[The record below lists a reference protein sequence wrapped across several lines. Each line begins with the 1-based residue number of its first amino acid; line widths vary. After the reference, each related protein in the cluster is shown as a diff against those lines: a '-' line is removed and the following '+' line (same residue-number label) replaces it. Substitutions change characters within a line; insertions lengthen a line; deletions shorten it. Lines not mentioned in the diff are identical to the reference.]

1 MSLPMARTPA
11 MAPASTRAST
21 ASRHDALLLSLPVA
35 LLMCLQAGLFIWA
48 ADRGIDFTD
57 ESYYLLNYL
66 HWREL
71 SATVTF
77 FGAYFEVPFRLFGQH
92 VAAMRIFGMVMLMA
106 AGGFFAWRV
115 LAFAASCGRAGRG
128 GGIGGDD
135 AALGRGALHPAPG
148 VVVGMLS
155 ACFYYSYVTTL
166 RAPSYNLLVLFC
178 MLVATGLMLALAE
191 GRGTRTQR
199 CATALGYGLLL
210 GACALGKAPSAAA
223 MVFCHGVFFVVFN
236 RRRGT
241 VELAAMVIAGVA
253 LNLMWLQ
260 VLRPGWVQVLRDGV
274 TLTTTLDGR
283 YSSIPFANLR
293 DAALR
298 GAVRLLPLLALGA
311 LPFAFIVRRWG
322 RTHRALLSGLVV
334 ALVTGIM
341 LTIQLQG
348 YGKSWWALLLFG
360 TAMLAWA
367 ERACCTPAARNP
379 AALGLSALL
388 FALPVAY
395 SIGTNGSLPAH
406 TQMAAVFGVVAMMLP
421 LQRLWVAGLIHR
433 SALALALAVL
443 CLPTLVSQWRSLTE
457 PDFTYRLRTGLLGQ
471 RLPLVLGAAGDA
483 LRVDEVTRDNIA
495 AFSHAMHAAGYVA
508 GEPILDVTGDGPGL
522 VYALGGRPVG
532 TAWLIGGYAG
542 SERVAMLVL
551 NSVPAATL
559 RQAWVVSADDN
570 PRALPSWAAMLRER
584 VGGPSHMLAGT
595 MPYWAQYRWDGKSVE
610 PLTLSLWRPTSTA
623 RLAVSPQTP
632 CRRRAGVQCA
642 LRRHRQHAI
651 PRHSQ
656 ARPGRH

>member
-11 MAPASTRAST
+11 MAPASSSAST
-21 ASRHDALLLSLPVA
+21 ATRHDAWVLALPVA
-35 LLMCLQAGLFIWA
+35 LLLCLQAGLFIWTA
-48 ADRGIDFTD
+48 SRGIDFTD

-71 SATVTF
+71 TATVTF
-77 FGAYFEVPFRLFGQH
+77 FGAYFEAPFRLFGQH
-92 VAAMRIFGMVMLMA
+92 VAAMRIFGMVLLMA

-115 LAFAASCGRAGRG
+115 LAFAASRDRTGSGDVSS
-128 GGIGGDD
+128 GDD
-135 AALGRGALHPAPG
+135 AERGRGTLQPAPG

-178 MLVATGLMLALAE
+178 MLVATGLMLTLAE

-199 CATALGYGLLL
+199 CATALGYGMLL

-223 MVFCHGVFFVVFN
+223 MVLCHGVFFAVFN
-236 RRRGT
+236 RQRGT
-241 VELAAMVIAGVA
+241 TELAAMVIAGVA
-253 LNLMWLQ
+253 LNLMLLQ
-260 VLRPGWVQVLRDGV
+260 ALRPGWLQVLRDGV
-274 TLTTTLDGR
+274 TLTTALDGR
-283 YSSIPFANLR
+283 YSSIPFATLR

-298 GAVRLLPLLALGA
+298 GAVHLLPMLALSA
-311 LPFAFIVRRWG
+311 LLFALVIRRWG

-360 TAMLAWA
+360 TALLAWT
-367 ERACCTPAARNP
+367 ERACRAPKAAPAACVP
-379 AALGLSALL
+379 AVLGMSALL

-406 TQMAAVFGVVAMMLP
+406 TQMAAVFGVVAIMLP
-421 LQRLWVAGLIHR
+421 LQRLWAVGLIHR
-433 SALALALAVL
+433 SALALALVVL
-443 CLPTLVSQWRSLTE
+443 CLPTLVSQWRSLSE

-483 LRVDEVTRDNIA
+483 LLVDEVTRDNIA
-495 AFSHAMHAAGYVA
+495 AISHAMHAAGYVA

-532 TAWLIGGYAG
+532 TAWLIGGYTG
-542 SERVAMLVL
+542 SERVALLVL
-551 NSVPAATL
+551 NSVSVATL
-559 RQAWVVSADDN
+559 RQVWVISADDN
-570 PRALPSWAAMLRER
+570 PRALQSWAVMLRQR
-584 VGGPSHMLAGT
+584 IGGPSHMLVGT
-595 MPYWAQYRWDGKSVE
+595 VPYWAQYRWDGKPVE
-610 PLTLSLWRPTSTA
+610 PLALSLWRPTSPA
-623 RLAVSPQTP
+623 HLAASLGTP
-632 CRRRAGVQCA
+632 
-642 LRRHRQHAI
+642 
-651 PRHSQ
+651 
-656 ARPGRH
+656 